1 MKKVLVAMAVLAAT
15 SAFAQSSVTL
25 YGRLDLG
32 LVNSKTVNNT
42 GAVGAVDVTSKKSSI
57 AGNENGRTTSR
68 LGVRGTEDLGGG
80 LIAGFNIETKVFA
93 DNSAAGT
100 FGQTRL
106 GNLFLSGGFGTVVI
120 GTYLNGLDDV
130 RGYGQA
136 TYSNAGGDF
145 LARHADGSVL
155 KDGLVAAGLSAASA
169 TAAVGPFGPGLGGRS
184 ENSLG
189 YRSPSF
195 GGFVVRANLVN
206 EKSQPGSKI
215 AGYGLAA
222 GYDNGP
228 LSALVSFG
236 TAKASSVSGA
246 GVSAAVAKIND
257 LGLAVSYNLG
267 IAVPYFQLEQTKLT
281 QGAGPAAIKVRAFE
295 VGSKFPL
302 GAFTPYVTL
311 SSGKHTFESGGAG
324 LPVGSTAKSSG
335 FQVGTTYDISKR
347 TYLYG
352 AVGTD
357 KVTGGGGL
365 TFTSKRSGVTAGLVH
380 SF

>member
-32 LVNSKTVNNT
+32 LSSVKTTGNT
-42 GAVGAVDVTSKKSSI
+42 GGVGVVADTTTKTFSL

-80 LIAGFNIETKVFA
+80 LVAGFNIETKVFA

-100 FGQTRL
+100 FGATRL
-106 GNLFLSGGFGTVVI
+106 GNLFLNGGFGTVVI
-120 GTYLNGLDDV
+120 GTYLNALDDV
-130 RGYGQA
+130 RGYSAA
-136 TYSNAGGDF
+136 TYSVPGGDF
-145 LARHADGSVL
+145 FANNVQL
-155 KDGLVAAGLSAASA
+155 LS
-169 TAAVGPFGPGLGGRS
+169 GRS

-195 GGFVVRANLVN
+195 GGFVVRANVVN
-206 EKSQPGSKI
+206 EKTAPGVKT

-228 LSALVSFG
+228 LSALFALGS
-236 TAKASSVSGA
+236 AKAATSPVAGA
-246 GVSAAVAKIND
+246 TDVKATDFGF
-257 LGLAVSYNLG
+257 AVSYNLG
-267 IAVPYFQLEQTKLT
+267 VAVPYFQYEQSKATFTTPVPNTESK
-281 QGAGPAAIKVRAFE
+281 KRAFE
-295 VGSKFPL
+295 LGAKFPL
-302 GAFTPYVTL
+302 GAFTPYITL
-311 SSGKHTFESGGAG
+311 SRGKVSNQ
-324 LPVGSTAKSSG
+324 VGQTGKATG

-347 TYLYG
+347 TYVYA
-352 AVGTD
+352 AVGAD
-357 KVTGGGGL
+357 KKTGTAALAGNTNTL
-365 TFTSKRSGVTAGLVH
+365 AKRSGYSLGLVH